1 GKIVFSTEMEALQQR
16 FVEVAVAAENY
27 AAADGLK
34 PIYTRATLGG
44 KDYLFELEEGE
55 RGVGDRSRYERLGR
69 VSTPSVA
76 DVFVAKLGD
85 SHG

>member
-1 GKIVFSTEMEALQQR
+1 MEALQQR
-16 FVEVAVAAENY
+16 FVEVAVAADNY
-27 AAADGLK
+27 SEADDLR
-34 PIYTRATLGG
+34 PIYSRATLGG
-44 KDYLFELEEGE
+44 KDYLFELEEGD